1 MTKRGHLA
9 IVFFPIG
16 FAVQPVHAELPAA
29 PLGKQR
35 AASSHLEWEIRDAG
49 HPILGNIRFAFLKTP
64 VETPVGKEKVFS
76 RAYFSCQKGGRFAIE
91 LSNAISPDDPK
102 GLRPRTDPRLYC
114 SRPIQ
119 PWDEKLVQEELLARW
134 DVNEIGDALAQGF
147 RPFPL
152 RECVSIRVIQEV
164 VLPQSWAQK
173 SAKVEFD
180 LLPYNRELDSI
191 FATCGEVSAYAP
203 VAPAPPPVAAVPT
216 PAPAPVA
223 SAPPPK
229 PAPAPVAAAAPVRPP
244 MAAPAPVASA
254 TPIKPP
260 VVAPAP
266 AAAPKPA
273 TETSAPWQTVRVL
286 ASGKTNVRG
295 GPRLESAIVVELAP
309 GTTVLV
315 QRTGTEW
322 WRARSSSGPAFEGYI
337 RQDRLVLQ

>member
-1 MTKRGHLA
+1 MTMRGHLA

-35 AASSHLEWEIRDAG
+35 AASSRLEWEIRDAG

-114 SRPIQ
+114 NRPIQ

-164 VLPQSWAQK
+164 VLPPGWAQR

-203 VAPAPPPVAAVPT
+203 VAPAPPPAAAVPT

-223 SAPPPK
+223 SAPPPR
-229 PAPAPVAAAAPVRPP
+229 PAPP
-244 MAAPAPVASA
+244 PAPIASA
-254 TPIKPP
+254 APIKPP
-260 VVAPAP
+260 AVAPAP
-266 AAAPKPA
+266 APPPKPA

-295 GPRLESAIVVELAP
+295 GPRLESAVVTELAP
-309 GTTVLV
+309 GATVLV

-322 WRARSSSGPAFEGYI
+322 WRARSSSGPPFEGYI

>member
-9 IVFFPIG
+9 MVFFPIG
-16 FAVQPVHAELPAA
+16 FAVLPVHAELPAA

-35 AASSHLEWEIRDAG
+35 AASSRLEWEIRDAG

-64 VETPVGKEKVFS
+64 VVTTVGKEKVFS

-91 LSNAISPDDPK
+91 LANATAPDDPK

-114 SRPIQ
+114 NRPIQ
-119 PWDEKLVQEELLARW
+119 PWDEKLAQEELLARW

-164 VLPQSWAQK
+164 VLPQGWAQK

-180 LLPYNRELDSI
+180 ILPYNQELDAI
-191 FATCGEVSAYAP
+191 FATCGEVSAYGPAAP
-203 VAPAPPPVAAVPT
+203 V
-216 PAPAPVA
+216 PAPVA
-223 SAPPPK
+223 SAPVPP
-229 PAPAPVAAAAPVRPP
+229 PAA
-244 MAAPAPVASA
+244 
-254 TPIKPP
+254 
-260 VVAPAP
+260 APAP
-266 AAAPKPA
+266 AAPPKPA

-295 GPRLESAIVVELAP
+295 GPRLESAVVVELAP

-315 QRTGTEW
+315 QRTGSDW
-322 WRARSSSGPAFEGYI
+322 WRARSSSGPAVEGYI